1 MSSWK
6 SDGELEL
13 HTPSAADIFYT
24 DRLEFLTEVCGGQCV
39 YSRWVQEAAV
49 SALEAALGARNHTG
63 VPATGLKLLTT
74 EPLMI
79 NKSIKSNENYLIILF
94 KN

>member
-1 MSSWK
+1 MFTADEFRRLQSW
-6 SDGELEL
+6 
-13 HTPSAADIFYT
+13 TP
-24 DRLEFLTEVCGGQCV
+24 
-39 YSRWVQEAAV
+39 AV
-49 SALEAALGARNHTG
+49 SALEAALGARSLQR
-63 VPATGLKLLTT
+63 GLKLLTT

>member
-1 MSSWK
+1 MFTADEFRRLQSW
-6 SDGELEL
+6 
-13 HTPSAADIFYT
+13 TP
-24 DRLEFLTEVCGGQCV
+24 
-39 YSRWVQEAAV
+39 AV

-63 VPATGLKLLTT
+63 SLQWGLKLLTT